1 MELTINYSWNDLTL
15 SYIINNT
22 NYTVTETDGVFVIP
36 ANLYTYLQT
45 NSIAI
50 TATSTNNDSKT
61 FTMVYNISAPGTF
74 DLDDVEDSGSVT
86 IGEKEALVSTVFV
99 SKDNLRTIYNIIK
112 NDIKNY
118 TYAKNQVYQKSE
130 TLGTTA
136 INTALSGKADT
147 SSVYN
152 KSEIS
157 NLLSDYYTKSEV
169 DALLQQTAQ
178 NLDLSNY
185 YTKNEIAE
193 LLTDIENDSY

>member
-1 MELTINYSWNDLTL
+1 MELTIDYSWNDLTL
-15 SYIINNT
+15 SYTINST
-22 NYTVTETDGVFVIP
+22 NYTITETDDVFVIP

-45 NSIAI
+45 NSISI

-136 INTALSGKADT
+136 INNALSNKADA

-157 NLLSDYYTKSEV
+157 NLLSGYYTKSEV
-169 DALLQQTAQ
+169 DALLTQTAQ

-185 YTKNEIAE
+185 YTKAEIAE

>member
-15 SYIINNT
+15 SYTLDST
-22 NYTVTETDGVFVIP
+22 NYSISETDGVFVLP
-36 ANLYTYLQT
+36 ANLYNHLQN
-45 NSIAI
+45 NSITM
-50 TATSTNNDSKT
+50 TATSTENDSKT
-61 FTMVYNISAPGTF
+61 FTMAYSISASGSF
-74 DLDDVEDSGSVT
+74 DLDDVENNASVT

-136 INTALSGKADT
+136 INTALSGKADS

-169 DALLQQTAQ
+169 DALLTQTAQ

-185 YTKNEIAE
+185 YTKAEIAE